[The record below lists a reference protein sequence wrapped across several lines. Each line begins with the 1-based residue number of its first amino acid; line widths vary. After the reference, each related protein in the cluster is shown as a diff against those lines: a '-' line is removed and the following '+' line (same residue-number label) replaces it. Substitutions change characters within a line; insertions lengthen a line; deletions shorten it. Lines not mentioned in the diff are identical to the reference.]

1 MSNTG
6 YVQVIDNLVYHA
18 IRKLQLT
25 GTVDDEWQPIVDI
38 INLCANTYQH
48 TPQQV
53 LSDYSN
59 QLSQTLITLANVQ
72 TD

>member
-18 IRKLQLT
+18 IRKLQTT
-25 GTVDDEWQPIVDI
+25 GTVDDEWQHMVDI
-38 INLCANTYQH
+38 INLCANTYQQN
-48 TPQQV
+48 PQQV